1 MEDSR
6 GRTLEVVSTPWRR
19 WADGVAHSARAN
31 CCFTRRFLLA
41 TPPGAGPCQM
51 QPPPQSLWPQVWS
64 CTVLLGRLHPLK
76 ARKRIQKGPLLAKWP
91 FPNVWWWG
99 GTLRQTYVT
108 QRLRTA
114 ANSSGKVRN
123 PAPTA
128 NNPTSSAR
136 PRSSAKCLSQDASS
150 IPVCGIEPTSA
161 TPDRLAWH
169 HSAEPAPGR
178 TACFRSKRR
187 KNASIRSADP
197 WPVSSLAPKR

>member
-1 MEDSR
+1 MAKNAKIGKVALARSMPETAP
-6 GRTLEVVSTPWRR
+6 TL
-19 WADGVAHSARAN
+19 GFRATKN
-31 CCFTRRFLLA
+31 PTDK
-41 TPPGAGPCQM
+41 G
-51 QPPPQSLWPQVWS
+51 W
-64 CTVLLGRLHPLK
+64 VLGK
-76 ARKRIQKGPLLAKWP
+76 
-91 FPNVWWWG
+91 WWWG

>member
-1 MEDSR
+1 MPGDVDQDRDGPGQCQLRCSDSS
-6 GRTLEVVSTPWRR
+6 V
-19 WADGVAHSARAN
+19 DIDKY
-31 CCFTRRFLLA
+31 RRFAPCRYRGPSRRARFPANRKSAVRKRGPIERFVENQRL
-41 TPPGAGPCQM
+41 GIGPCGLVRV
-51 QPPPQSLWPQVWS
+51 PAGS
-64 CTVLLGRLHPLK
+64 CGKIRTPAGSR
-76 ARKRIQKGPLLAKWP
+76 
-91 FPNVWWWG
+91 WG

-114 ANSSGKVRN
+114 ANSCGKVRN

-150 IPVCGIEPTSA
+150 IPVCGIEPASA
-161 TPDRLAWH
+161 TPDRLAWL
-169 HSAEPAPGR
+169 HSAEPTPGR